1 MIIPV
6 FLCVI
11 RTVYT
16 SKLTYNKA
24 WAVSTN
30 KRGVLGQRCACVP
43 LPHVGTYHYSL
54 VVFLFCFRTYKRKT
68 DATPITEELLEKARN
83 LISEGFSRRQAATK
97 LHLKESSLRKRLK
110 LFLWTRRFYLWLLS
124 LVLALTVL
132 FKICKMFLT
141 SFFYIYYFL
150 MFVVHNIFQFLLHV
164 NKYPI
169 YDNLLL
175 LSYHDINFLLLINIY
190 Y

>member
-1 MIIPV
+1 M
-6 FLCVI
+6 
-11 RTVYT
+11 
-16 SKLTYNKA
+16 
-24 WAVSTN
+24 
-30 KRGVLGQRCACVP
+30 
-43 LPHVGTYHYSL
+43 
-54 VVFLFCFRTYKRKT
+54 
-68 DATPITEELLEKARN
+68 
-83 LISEGFSRRQAATK
+83 
-97 LHLKESSLRKRLK
+97 
-110 LFLWTRRFYLWLLS
+110 S

-190 Y
+190 MIKIIVTDVLCKSYNTKLKSLYLPQNVTRYAHFCPNHGAKVRICITLKYFFFINYCVLLALSLIHILSQLI